1 VLHFSWVIPV
11 VVAASAAA
19 TSPSVQDL
27 QATQVTPS
35 PTTQAAPAA
44 PQAPA
49 PEAPPPDRPFARL
62 FQNLGADFVSL
73 GKADTIGILGGG
85 GFAAV
90 IASYSDDRVDRW
102 TLDHPAPSVT
112 AVGRLGGDGWT
123 MAGAAVGTWA
133 VGRALERPLLTHVG
147 SDLIRAQ
154 VLNGVITRSLKIV
167 VDRQR
172 PSGGGH
178 AFPSGHASASFA
190 SAGVLQQHFG
200 WKAGVPAYAAASFVA
215 WTRVRDR
222 AHFVSDVVFG
232 AALGLASARAVT
244 RGHDS
249 RTWAVTP
256 MAIPGGAGILFTRR

>member
-1 VLHFSWVIPV
+1 M
-11 VVAASAAA
+11 AANAAA
-19 TSPSVQDL
+19 
-27 QATQVTPS
+27 PS
-35 PTTQAAPAA
+35 PVSQAVPT
-44 PQAPA
+44 
-49 PEAPPPDRPFARL
+49 PPPDRPFARL

-102 TLDHPAPSVT
+102 TLDHPAPSLT
-112 AVGRLGGDGWT
+112 AIGRVGGDGWT

-147 SDLIRAQ
+147 SDRIRTQ
-154 VLNGVITRSLKIV
+154 VLNGAITRALKIV

-178 AFPSGHASASFA
+178 AFPSGHSSASFA
-190 SAGVLQQHFG
+190 TAGVVQQHFG
-200 WKAGVPAYAAASFVA
+200 WKAGAPAYAVAGFVA

-222 AHFVSDVVFG
+222 AHWVSDVVFG
-232 AALGLASARAVT
+232 AAVGLASARAVT

-249 RTWAVTP
+249 RAWTVMP
-256 MAIPGGAGILFTRR
+256 VAIPGGGGLQFSTRW

>member
-1 VLHFSWVIPV
+1 M
-11 VVAASAAA
+11 AANAAA
-19 TSPSVQDL
+19 
-27 QATQVTPS
+27 AQVTPPASQATPAS
-35 PTTQAAPAA
+35 PQI
-44 PQAPA
+44 
-49 PEAPPPDRPFARL
+49 EAPPPDRPFARL
-62 FQNLGADFVSL
+62 FQNLGHDFVSL
-73 GKADTIGILGGG
+73 GKADTIGILGAG

-112 AVGRLGGDGWT
+112 AIGKVGGDGWT

-133 VGRALERPLLTHVG
+133 IGNALERPLLTHVG

-154 VLNGVITRSLKIV
+154 ALNGVITRALKIA
-167 VDRQR
+167 VDRER
-172 PSGGGH
+172 PRGGGH
-178 AFPSGHASASFA
+178 AFPSGHSSASFA

-200 WKAGVPAYAAASFVA
+200 WKAGAPAYAVAGFVA

-222 AHFVSDVVFG
+222 AHWVSDVVFG

-249 RTWAVTP
+249 RAWTITP
-256 MAIPGGAGILFTRR
+256 VAIPGGGGLQFSTRW